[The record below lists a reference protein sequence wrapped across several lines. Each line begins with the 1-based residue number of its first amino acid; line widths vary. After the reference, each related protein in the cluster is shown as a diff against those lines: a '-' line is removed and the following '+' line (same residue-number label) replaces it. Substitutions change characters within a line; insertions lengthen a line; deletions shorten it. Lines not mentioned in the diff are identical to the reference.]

1 MSIFRLLYSVIP
13 QFDRGHSPRL
23 GRVAVGARTH
33 SWTTRI
39 RRSLILVGAS
49 GVVVSGLIMAPSAGA
64 ATAPASTPAVASL
77 PAVNCGTTTC
87 YFRYRNQAD
96 SLCMRMPSTAS
107 GTQATQAT
115 CSTSNFQYWKLVPT
129 NIGYQI
135 RNRGSGLCLA
145 AANSRPAAAV
155 VQGGCSS
162 TNRLQNWF
170 LGGAGVTFVFYNIG
184 TAGNCGGAGEC
195 AIHPSSNSRTNGTKL
210 YVQTPTSNCTLTQS
224 NCFYAWVQQPG
235 GLG

>member
-1 MSIFRLLYSVIP
+1 
-13 QFDRGHSPRL
+13 
-23 GRVAVGARTH
+23 
-33 SWTTRI
+33 
-39 RRSLILVGAS
+39 
-49 GVVVSGLIMAPSAGA
+49 VSGLIMAPSAGA

-170 LGGAGVTFVFYNIG
+170 LG
-184 TAGNCGGAGEC
+184 C